1 MNFLLPSYIKYK
13 KEYQRIVEETI
24 FHQFKLKKKKSRKQ
38 DDSLYLLPTTKADI

>member
-24 FHQFKLKKKKSRKQ
+24 FHQFKLKKKKKQ
-38 DDSLYLLPTTKADI
+38 ETG